1 MDFGQKN
8 RVSEKKAINK
18 ILRKLNLNL
27 LEAKIDLEDY
37 VNAGW
42 DKWKMGIVPAR
53 NFLIIS
59 FAALFVSTTKNKKI
73 DLEVIEEAAN
83 RFAELLIS
91 QIEFNKNKTK
101 NKNLNEH
108 KNIKNKYKHGK
119 QEEKRQKLF

>member
-1 MDFGQKN
+1 MLLYKQIIESRSACKDPPD
-8 RVSEKKAINK
+8 
-18 ILRKLNLNL
+18 RKTR
-27 LEAKIDLEDY
+27 K
-37 VNAGW
+37 
-42 DKWKMGIVPAR
+42 
-53 NFLIIS
+53 
-59 FAALFVSTTKNKKI
+59 TKNKKI

-101 NKNLNEH
+101 NKNLNEN